1 MNWIGFIPVSPDGL
15 FNCQCSTLLQFTK
28 INNLS
33 KELNLFLNWL
43 FRTDIQAD
51 MPAIGAKYQ
60 VLLYGALHAPFISKL
75 YGHMMFGLERIKKS
89 L

>member
-1 MNWIGFIPVSPDGL
+1 MTDFVRYCRHRAIRSAVGGIGFNLAKPELQEKQIEHMLEYLKQEERSSDIPS
-15 FNCQCSTLLQFTK
+15 
-28 INNLS
+28 
-33 KELNLFLNWL
+33 
-43 FRTDIQAD
+43 
-51 MPAIGAKYQ
+51 IGAKYQ